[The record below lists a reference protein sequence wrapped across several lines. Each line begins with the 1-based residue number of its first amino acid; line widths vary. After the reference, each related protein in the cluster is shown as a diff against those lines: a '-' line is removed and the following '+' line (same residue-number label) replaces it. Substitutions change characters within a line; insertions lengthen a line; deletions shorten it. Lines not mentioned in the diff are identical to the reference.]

1 MDERRTK
8 RSTERLEALQFLV
21 ETVADRSGVRAVV
34 LVDEGGGIVAGM
46 GRADEIVGLA
56 RSTRDV
62 AWRRA
67 TPKDVDTATRGRDV
81 TARTVATRDGLLYLG
96 ALGDRMVG
104 VGDAVRAVQ
113 RTLVQTGA

>member
-8 RSTERLEALQFLV
+8 RSTEPREALQFLV
-21 ETVADRSGVRAVV
+21 ERVADRSGVRAVV
-34 LVDEGGGIVAGM
+34 LVDGRGGIVAGM

-67 TPKDVDTATRGRDV
+67 TPKQVDIATRGGDV
-81 TARTVATRDGLLYLG
+81 TARAVETGFGHLYLG

-104 VGDAVRAVQ
+104 VGDAVRAIQ
-113 RTLVQTGA
+113 RIIVETRA